1 MSLTHVIALLI
12 ACAGAA
18 LLALGTSLLVRAVG
32 RRHPYLAAV
41 DRRCRKPW
49 TLTLVSAAALTS
61 LSLSQL
67 HGDTAAAVRHVLLI
81 TVIAAVTWLL
91 TGVACAAEDA
101 AFRRLRIDVGDNRK
115 ARKLRTQ
122 IGVIRRVVVAVLVI
136 VGASAILMTFARMR
150 TLGASLLAS
159 AGVAGI
165 VGGLAAQTTL
175 GNVFAGLQLAF
186 TDALRFD
193 DVVVV
198 DQQWGRVENL
208 SLTFV
213 VVRLWD
219 ERRLVLPTTY
229 FTTQPF
235 ENWTRSTA
243 QVTGT
248 VLLHLDYRAPVP
260 ELRAETE
267 RYVQASPLW
276 DRRSWALQV
285 TDCTDRTVEV
295 RIIVS
300 AADAGRAFDLR
311 CALREHLIGWL
322 NAHHPEA
329 LPTLRLESDLVPV
342 PA

>member
-12 ACAGAA
+12 ACAGAG
-18 LLALGTSLLVRAVG
+18 LLALGTSLLVRAIG
-32 RRHPYLAAV
+32 RHRPYLATV

-49 TLTLVSAAALTS
+49 VLTLVSAAALTS

-67 HGDTAAAVRHVLLI
+67 RGDTAEAVRHVLLI
-81 TVIAAVTWLL
+81 TVIVAVTWLL
-91 TGVACAAEDA
+91 TGVACAVEDA
-101 AFRRLRIDVGDNRK
+101 AFRHLRIDVGDNRK

-122 IGVIRRVVVAVLVI
+122 VGVVRRVVVAVLVI
-136 VGASAILMTFARMR
+136 VGAAAILMTFARMR

-165 VGGLAAQTTL
+165 VGGLAAQSTL

-198 DQQWGRVENL
+198 EEQWGRVENL

-248 VLLHLDYRAPVP
+248 VLLYLDYRAPVP
-260 ELRAETE
+260 ELRVETE
-267 RYVQASPLW
+267 RFVQSSPLW

-285 TDCTDRTVEV
+285 TDCTDRSVEV
-295 RIIVS
+295 RIVVS
-300 AADAGRAFDLR
+300 AADASRAFDLR
-311 CALREHLIGWL
+311 CALREHLLAWL
-322 NAHHPEA
+322 NDHHPEA
-329 LPTLRLESDLVPV
+329 LPTVRVESDRV
-342 PA
+342 PAFA